1 MQLDR
6 AYFCACL
13 WFTYFCCSSDR
24 AFELSQQSDS
34 KNRGFGA
41 AVCSRRG
48 IEIIRFL
55 YVNNKSS
62 SWLHNR
68 FIFNISAIF
77 LLSCPL
83 AIFKPAFLHLY
94 LRAQLNLERNRIS
107 QIANL
112 GGLLT
117 LRILKL
123 RGNGIAVI
131 EGIDSLRALEHLDC
145 ASRLVF
151 CFCFS

>member
-1 MQLDR
+1 M
-6 AYFCACL
+6 
-13 WFTYFCCSSDR
+13 
-24 AFELSQQSDS
+24 
-34 KNRGFGA
+34 
-41 AVCSRRG
+41 
-48 IEIIRFL
+48 
-55 YVNNKSS
+55 
-62 SWLHNR
+62 LHTR
-68 FIFNISAIF
+68 LAISVLF
-77 LLSCPL
+77 LLSRSF
-83 AIFKPAFLHLY
+83 AIFKPAFLHLS

-145 ASRLVF
+145 ASRLRLLF
-151 CFCFS
+151 CFLD